1 MLGSAAG
8 HVYPKE
14 HTLLAAVRHAQILEE
29 INRAG
34 AVRVSQLTGQL
45 GVSEMTVRRDLD
57 MLARQGLLAKVHGG
71 AISLDHG
78 STVEPGFE
86 LKSGREQIEKESIAS
101 IAASLIEPGSAV
113 ALTAGTTTWTVARRI
128 ADVPNLTLVTNSIRI
143 AEIMYEQER
152 PDRTVVITGGVRTP
166 SDALVGPVAVS
177 AIRALHVDVVI
188 MGVHGIDPRAG
199 LTTPNLLEAET
210 NRAFVEAA
218 KRLVIVADHTKWG
231 VVGLSEI
238 APLSSVDVLVTD
250 DQIDGEARRLLSE
263 IVEDVRLA
271 PVATQAVDG
280 AS

>member
-1 MLGSAAG
+1 
-8 HVYPKE
+8 
-14 HTLLAAVRHAQILEE
+14 VRHAQILEE

-71 AISLDHG
+71 AISLDYG

-86 LKSGREQIEKESIAS
+86 LKSGREQIEKEAIAG

-152 PDRTVVITGGVRTP
+152 PDRTVVLTGGVRTP

-250 DQIDGEARRLLSE
+250 DRIDSEAHRLLSE
-263 IVEDVRLA
+263 TVEDVRLA
-271 PVATQAVDG
+271 PVAQAIDG